1 MNENEI
7 VTGTEIP
14 TESVTAAPVSEESV
28 VSNESSV
35 PDTEEMT
42 EEFISDVSETESV
55 ESSLSLPEGIDP
67 DAQFQA

>member
-7 VTGTEIP
+7 VTGTTAP
-14 TESVTAAPVSEESV
+14 TESMTAAPVSEESV

-42 EEFISDVSETESV
+42 EEIISDVAV
-55 ESSLSLPEGIDP
+55 
-67 DAQFQA
+67 

>member
-42 EEFISDVSETESV
+42 GNLFRTFLKPKVWN
-55 ESSLSLPEGIDP
+55 PHFHCP
-67 DAQFQA
+67 KA